1 MNMTGSKRIIYADCA
16 AQARP
21 LPCATEAAAQAMS
34 LFGNPSGVHRC
45 SKASA
50 RLLFD
55 ARKKVAAAIGAQPA
69 EIIFV
74 GSATEAVNTAL
85 LSSARDGVRR
95 GRRRMLLFS
104 CEHHA
109 VLNAA
114 NNAADMLD
122 VIVEHIPCLNNGTAD
137 LAAFEKMCGEDVCL
151 CALMSVNNETGVIQP
166 VTEFA
171 QIAHRFGSMVLCDAA
186 QSVGHLPVNVG
197 DIGCDM
203 LSLSAHK
210 FGGIPGAGALFCRN
224 GLTVSPLIAGGG
236 QESRRRSGTEALPAI
251 CAMGAAIEASIASMD
266 EDCRRTAELR
276 DRLEAKL
283 SRHPS
288 VRIIGND
295 AERAPSILC
304 LCAEKTDG
312 EALALYLDREG
323 ICVSSGAACTTGSD
337 SASHVLLAM
346 GIDKALARGSIRFSL
361 DTAVTDA
368 DADAIA
374 EAVMRI
380 IDSGAARQTR

>member
-1 MNMTGSKRIIYADCA
+1 MNMTNSKKIIYADCA
-16 AQARP
+16 AQSRP
-21 LPCATEAAAQAMS
+21 LPAAVDAAAEAMR

-45 SKASA
+45 SKAGA

-69 EIIFV
+69 EIVFV
-74 GSATEAVNTAL
+74 SSATEAANTAV
-85 LSSARDGVRR
+85 LSAARECRKR
-95 GRRRMLLFS
+95 GRTRLLVFS

-114 NNAADMLD
+114 DNAAAMLG
-122 VIVEHIPCLNNGTAD
+122 VTVELIPCLRDGRVD

-151 CALMSVNNETGVIQP
+151 CTLMSVNNETGVIQP
-166 VTEFA
+166 VKDFA
-171 QIAHRFGSMVLCDAA
+171 RIAHSCGALMLCDAA
-186 QSVGHLPVNVG
+186 QSVGHLPVDAG
-197 DIGCDM
+197 DMGCDM

-224 GLTVSPLIAGGG
+224 GLTVAPLIAGGG

-251 CAMGAAIEASIASMD
+251 CAMGAAIEASVSSMD
-266 EDCRRTAELR
+266 ENGRHIAKMR
-276 DRLEAKL
+276 DRLE
-283 SRHPS
+283 SRLCGHPS
-288 VRIIGND
+288 ITIVGAD

-304 LCAEKTDG
+304 VCAKNTDG

-323 ICVSSGAACTTGSD
+323 ICASSGAACTTGSD

-346 GIDKALARGSIRFSL
+346 GVDKALARGSIRFSL
-361 DTAVTDA
+361 DTAITEDDV
-368 DADAIA
+368 DAIA
-374 EAVMRI
+374 DAVMRI
-380 IDSGAARQTR
+380 IDSGVARG